1 MKSAKQNIILAAAL
15 AAMATTTAGAQNT
28 YSGYFLNDYTYRYQM
43 NPAFGNESNF
53 VSMPA
58 LGNLNIGMQGNLHLK
73 DVLYN
78 IEGKTCLFTN
88 PGVDAAEVMSHIHDK
103 NRIGANVKVN
113 ILNGGWK
120 AWGGYNTVSISAV
133 ANAEVKVPGSLFSL
147 LKEGVSNSE
156 YEINNLG
163 ATANAY
169 AEIALNHSR
178 DIKEVPGLRVGAA
191 VKFLIG
197 VGSIDARFKDARLT
211 LGQNSW
217 DITAQAD
224 LYANV
229 KGLKFKHD
237 YNDDVTPARE
247 YVSGAEI
254 DGFGLNGFGLG
265 FDLGAT
271 YEWNG
276 GEFQNWKFS
285 AALLD
290 LGFISWGQT
299 HLASTNGLVDFK
311 TNDYTFQLKSKDNEG
326 QDELDNMLNKLSE
339 LYQLQD
345 MGETGGRTRA
355 LAATLNLAAEYEF
368 PYYKPLHFGLVNS
381 TRINGSYT
389 WTQFRLSAN
398 VKPVDIFSAS
408 ANVAVSTFGWSFGW
422 LLNLN
427 LHKGFNFF
435 LGMDHTLGKLAKQGV
450 PLSSNASVNLGIDF
464 PF

>member
-1 MKSAKQNIILAAAL
+1 MKSANKHIILAATF
-15 AAMATTTAGAQNT
+15 AAMALTAGAQNT
-28 YSGYFLNDYTYRYQM
+28 YSGYFLEDYTYRFQM

-53 VSMPA
+53 VGMPV
-58 LGNLNIGMQGNLHLK
+58 LGNLNVGMQGNLHVKSL
-73 DVLYN
+73 LYN
-78 IEGKTCLFTN
+78 INGKTCLFTN
-88 PGVDAAEVMSHIHDK
+88 PGVDANEVMSNIHDK
-103 NRIGANVKVN
+103 NRIGLNAKINL
-113 ILNGGWK
+113 LNGGWK

-133 ANAEVKVPGSLFSL
+133 ANAEAHVPGSLFSL
-147 LKEGVSNSE
+147 IKEGVSNST
-156 YEINNLG
+156 YDINDLR
-163 ATANAY
+163 AQANAY

-178 DIKEVPGLRVGAA
+178 EIKQVPGLRVGAA

-197 VGSIDARFKDARLT
+197 VGSVDARFKDARLM
-211 LGQNSW
+211 LNDNSW

-237 YNDDVTPARE
+237 YNHDVTPARE

-254 DGFGLNGFGLG
+254 DGFGLNGFGMG

-271 YEWNG
+271 YDWNG
-276 GEFQNWKFS
+276 GEFMNWKFS

-290 LGFISWGQT
+290 LGFMSWGQT
-299 HLASTNGLVDFK
+299 HYASTDGVVDFK
-311 TNDYTFQLKSKDNEG
+311 TSNYLFNVTGSDDDEG
-326 QDELDNMLNKLSE
+326 QDEFDRMKNDLAE
-339 LYQLQD
+339 LYQLRD
-345 MGETGGRTRA
+345 MGETGARTTG

-381 TRINGSYT
+381 TRINGAYT

-408 ANVAVSTFGWSFGW
+408 ANFAVGTFGASFGW

-435 LGMDHTLGKLAKQGV
+435 IGMDHTMGKLAKQGV
-450 PLSSNASVNLGIDF
+450 PLSSNAKFNMGIDF